1 MALPATQAALKIAG
15 PGEVSLSSDTALPV
29 LEASDVLVRVACIS
43 ISPVD
48 SKSADLSPAL
58 GATSGTEFAGVVVV
72 LGEAV
77 SGADNTWRTQHNMK
91 PLQIG
96 DRVLGGVFGN
106 NPLRR
111 DNGAFAEFVAVPAR
125 LVWHVPNGMDLVTS
139 ATLPAAVATVGLS
152 LFQHMQLPMPSAT
165 ASSASASSLHVA
177 SSDTAAPWVLVHGG
191 GTATGAMAI
200 QVLKLAG
207 FKPVTTCSPSSS
219 ERALRL
225 GAVKT
230 FDYRS
235 SECGAAVREYTR
247 NTLALALDCITDS
260 ASMALC
266 YEALGSAGGRYVAL
280 DSFPLRGHT
289 RRSVVPDW
297 VCAYTQFGGPVAW
310 AAPYNLDARPDDR
323 RCAESWYALAQKL
336 LDEALIEPH
345 PKERRSGGLAAIG
358 EGMDEVRKGQ
368 IRGKKLV
375 YPIAEELCAVA

>member
-1 MALPATQAALKIAG
+1 MALPATHVALKIAG
-15 PGEVSLSSDTALPV
+15 PGAVSLSTYTALPV

-48 SKSADLSPAL
+48 SKSADLSPAV
-58 GATSGTEFAGVVVV
+58 GATSGTEFTGVVVA
-72 LGEAV
+72 LGTDV
-77 SGADNTWRTQHNMK
+77 SNTDNTWRTEHGMK

-96 DRVLGGVFGN
+96 DRVLGGIFGN

-111 DNGAFAEFVAVPAR
+111 DNGAFAEYVAVPAR
-125 LVWHVPNGMDLVTS
+125 LVWHVPDGVDLATA

-152 LFQHMQLPMPSAT
+152 LFQHMQLPMPDAT
-165 ASSASASSLHVA
+165 APTAALNVA
-177 SSDTAAPWVLVHGG
+177 VSVAAAPWVLVHGG

-200 QVLKLAG
+200 QVLRLAG
-207 FKPVTTCSPSSS
+207 FKPITTCSPSSS

-225 GAVKT
+225 GAAAT

-235 SECGAAVREYTR
+235 PECGAAVREHTS

-266 YEALGSAGGRYVAL
+266 YEALGAAGGRYVAL

-297 VCAYTQFGGPVAW
+297 VCTYTQFGGPVAW

-323 RCAESWYALAQKL
+323 RCAEAWYAVAQRL
-336 LDEALIEPH
+336 LDEGRIEPH
-345 PKERRSGGLAAIG
+345 PKERRGGGLAAIG

-375 YPIAEELCAVA
+375 YPIAEELCAVG